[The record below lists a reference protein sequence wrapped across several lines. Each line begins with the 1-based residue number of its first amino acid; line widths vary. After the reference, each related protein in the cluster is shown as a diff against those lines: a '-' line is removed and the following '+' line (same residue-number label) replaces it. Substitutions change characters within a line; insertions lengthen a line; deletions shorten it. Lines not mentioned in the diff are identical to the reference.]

1 MSISKLKII
10 EFYIEFI
17 EQIVYNA
24 IMEVQYMADDQQKR
38 IFARNLNYYIAINQK
53 QQNEVA
59 KDIGENPST
68 LNMWCKGNSL
78 PGLGKIQ
85 KLADYFKIGKSDLT
99 DEKLD
104 SDASLDARILSDV
117 ETTEMIR
124 KYYSLSVDDRVAI
137 KHIIESLYEKGKSGV

>member
-1 MSISKLKII
+1 MELKII
-10 EFYIEFI
+10 EFYIELFLTL
-17 EQIVYNA
+17 VYNA
-24 IMEVQYMADDQQKR
+24 TMEVATMSDEKQKH
-38 IFARNLNYYIAINQK
+38 IFAKNLNYYISLNGK

-99 DEKLD
+99 DDKLD
-104 SDASLDARILSDV
+104 SDAGFDAKVLADMD
-117 ETTEMIR
+117 TLEMIK
-124 KYYSLSVDDRVAI
+124 KYYSLSLNDRAAL
-137 KHIIESLYEKGKSGV
+137 KQIIESLYENRAAE

>member
-1 MSISKLKII
+1 MSDEK
-10 EFYIEFI
+10 
-17 EQIVYNA
+17 
-24 IMEVQYMADDQQKR
+24 QKH
-38 IFARNLNYYIAINQK
+38 IFAKNLNYYISLNGK

-99 DEKLD
+99 DDKLD
-104 SDASLDARILSDV
+104 SDAGFDARVLADMD
-117 ETTEMIR
+117 TLEMVK
-124 KYYSLSVDDRVAI
+124 KYYSLSLNDRAAI
-137 KHIIESLYEKGKSGV
+137 KQIIDSLYENKTAE